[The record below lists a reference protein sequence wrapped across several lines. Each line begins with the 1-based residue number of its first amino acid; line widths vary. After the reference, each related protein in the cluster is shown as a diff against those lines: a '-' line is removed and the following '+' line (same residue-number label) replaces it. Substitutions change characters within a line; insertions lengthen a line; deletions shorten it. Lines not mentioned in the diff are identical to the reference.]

1 MAPRTQIRQ
10 SQALP
15 VNSAQGGGGAGGQGG
30 RAAAAAAARDQNPP
44 WRSSLDLVWSYSR
57 SQAFYGDNIGTSP
70 SFADRRWAGPHRASI
85 AEESDPN
92 LSSHA
97 DQEEEDEDDVYSEYE
112 DEYEDEEEEEYV
124 EGYDYEEGEGEEP
137 EEEYEEDDDEDEDEA
152 RDAVPSTSLAGL
164 PQPSPARR
172 RGASPRAANQQEYYS
187 SDDEHDHLGRRRS
200 KIPSTRSQ
208 VRAVLAQQQAAADSS
223 AVETSSAVSAT
234 DMSTTSDAAS
244 TGTADVEGGWDGEQ
258 LPPNAIQRTDRL
270 PPTTTA
276 RRRRRSRNP
285 PSAYRGPRSSMA
297 GTDDGDSG
305 VGLGVGLGAGP
316 HGRGLGR
323 RKRSSDRYSI
333 DSDFSAQRPSRS
345 HHPKQHRAHQA
356 TSSGQYGAIESVQSQ
371 RQQQGDLELGRPG
384 RSGEGAPLLAPGPR
398 WKGDQAMDASDLRR
412 LSRISSNRTIS
423 GFSTAVRT
431 PRFIA
436 SQGTSTFLQS
446 WFNTLNALIGVG
458 VLALPL
464 AFALTG
470 PILGPI
476 LFLLAGLLTNY
487 TGKVL
492 ARIMARNP
500 QLRTYADIG
509 TFAFGPSAR
518 WMVTALFCLELW
530 AVSTALIILFGD
542 SVFAVAK
549 LGSPAL
555 WKAIGF
561 LIILPTIFLPLK
573 FLSPISVVGII
584 STITAN
590 LEALFFVVLADG
602 LIKKQ
607 APGSLWEPRVDSLVP
622 QWSRLP
628 LSFGLIMSGFS
639 SHPVI
644 PSLFKDMQQPHRFPQ
659 MLDRAYIVA
668 TIVYLGMGL
677 AGYMMFGSTVTDEI
691 TRDLS
696 RIKEYPRVL
705 NNIAIWLIIINPLAK
720 FALAARP
727 ITTTAEL
734 IFGVEKS
741 QTHIQE
747 ALARQ
752 MQMQQEDEE
761 AFMAAGANRGAGAGA
776 PRRSSG
782 ALSAG
787 GKKTDQQ
794 VQRRPSV
801 DIPAIREERRR
812 SNPTQRDGDAGKKDK
827 VGGERGDREEGEEE
841 EHPGLSTP
849 TQAALFG
856 GANPFTTV
864 KDGLADEGKGA
875 DKAPAAAGTGKVL
888 SGPTVREP
896 EPLPSVATQSPPLA
910 PLGRSGAGGGG
921 GGRRPSI
928 DHPPSSRPSGA
939 SRPSTAT
946 NPSVA
951 PVPASDEV
959 LMERAL
965 NEVGMDASEINP
977 LAASAFSM
985 RMAKLTARQSAGFKV
1000 GARVGVKV
1008 AITVLITLTAI
1019 VIPGFEKVMAFL
1031 GAFLAFASC
1040 VFGPLLAHMRI
1051 FHTSMPRWR
1060 IAADILILALSL
1072 VAAALGTVWSFL
1084 PR

>member
-1 MAPRTQIRQ
+1 MAPRTSARQ
-10 SQALP
+10 AQGIP
-15 VNSAQGGGGAGGQGG
+15 VNAAQGGAGGGAGGRG
-30 RAAAAAAARDQNPP
+30 AAAAAAARDQNPP

-85 AEESDPN
+85 AEEDDDHEADP
-92 LSSHA
+92 A
-97 DQEEEDEDDVYSEYE
+97 DG
-112 DEYEDEEEEEYV
+112 DEYEDE
-124 EGYDYEEGEGEEP
+124 
-137 EEEYEEDDDEDEDEA
+137 DDDEDADYEDYSEYDDEGGQDGDEEDYDDRYEYEEEEEEEEVDPAEA
-152 RDAVPSTSLAGL
+152 RDAVPSTSTAGI
-164 PQPSPARR
+164 PQPPSARR
-172 RGASPRAANQQEYYS
+172 RPLPPRTDQAGYYS
-187 SDDEHDHLGRRRS
+187 SDDERDHLGRRRS
-200 KIPSTRSQ
+200 KIPNSRSQ
-208 VRAVLAQQQAAADSS
+208 VRAVLAQQQEQQHRPFGGADSS
-223 AVETSSAVSAT
+223 AVDSSDVVSGT
-234 DMSTTSDAAS
+234 DQSITSDAGP
-244 TGTADVEGGWDGEQ
+244 TGAAGAEPDWDGEQ
-258 LPPNAIQRTDRL
+258 LPPNAIQRSVL
-270 PPTTTA
+270 SPPTSA
-276 RRRRRSRNP
+276 RRRRRSKNP
-285 PSAYRGPRSSMA
+285 PSAYRGPRSSYGGT
-297 GTDDGDSG
+297 GTDEAPS
-305 VGLGVGLGAGP
+305 P
-316 HGRGLGR
+316 IRGLGL
-323 RKRSSDRYSI
+323 RKRSSDRNSI
-333 DSDFSAQRPSRS
+333 DSDFSTQRPTRPQRTGGS
-345 HHPKQHRAHQA
+345 
-356 TSSGQYGAIESVQSQ
+356 YGAVSVQQDNLDPS
-371 RQQQGDLELGRPG
+371 GRPIKG
-384 RSGEGAPLLAPGPR
+384 NGTAPGAPPGESSPLLGPTGGR
-398 WKGDQAMDASDLRR
+398 TKSDPTDGISDLRR
-412 LSRISSNRTIS
+412 LSRISTNRTIS
-423 GFSTAVRT
+423 AFSTSVKT
-431 PRFIA
+431 DRFIA

-542 SVFAVAK
+542 SVFAIAGR
-549 LGSPAL
+549 GSPAL
-555 WKAIGF
+555 WKAVGF

-584 STITAN
+584 STIT
-590 LEALFFVVLADG
+590 LFVVVLADG
-602 LIKKQ
+602 LIKKE
-607 APGSLWEPRVDSLVP
+607 APGSLWEPRIDRLGP

-668 TIVYLGMGL
+668 TVIYLGMGM
-677 AGYMMFGSTVTDEI
+677 AGYFMFGSDVTDEI

-705 NNIAIWLIIINPLAK
+705 NHMAIWLIIINPLAK

-752 MQMQQEDEE
+752 LQLAREEEE
-761 AFMAAGANRGAGAGA
+761 AFMAGEAGAGAGA
-776 PRRSSG
+776 GGAGAGAAVPARRYSG
-782 ALSAG
+782 ALSA
-787 GKKTDQQ
+787 
-794 VQRRPSV
+794 VRRAELNKRSADV
-801 DIPAIREERRR
+801 PAIREERRP
-812 SNPTQRDGDAGKKDK
+812 SNPLEVQTSGGAGKLRDA
-827 VGGERGDREEGEEE
+827 EGDMDTAK
-841 EHPGLSTP
+841 TP
-849 TQAALFG
+849 TQAALFSSG
-856 GANPFTTV
+856 NPFSANRDSL
-864 KDGLADEGKGA
+864 DGEEGAIAKNGGVSGRGENTADSGA
-875 DKAPAAAGTGKVL
+875 RQTRPDRSSTDPSAAITAARVAARAPL
-888 SGPTVREP
+888 
-896 EPLPSVATQSPPLA
+896 SPPLN
-910 PLGRSGAGGGG
+910 GRV
-921 GGRRPSI
+921 
-928 DHPPSSRPSGA
+928 DL
-939 SRPSTAT
+939 
-946 NPSVA
+946 
-951 PVPASDEV
+951 PAEI

-965 NEVGMDASEINP
+965 NEAGLDASEMNP

-985 RMAKLTARQSAGFKV
+985 RVAKMTAARSARFKV
-1000 GARVGVKV
+1000 WARVAVKV
-1008 AITVLITLTAI
+1008 IITVLITLTAI
-1019 VIPGFEKVMAFL
+1019 AIPGFEKVMAFL
-1031 GAFLAFASC
+1031 GAFLAFTSC
-1040 VFGPLLAHMRI
+1040 VFGPLIAHLRI
-1051 FHTSMPRWR
+1051 FHRSMPRWR
-1060 IAADILILALSL
+1060 IALDIGILAVSL